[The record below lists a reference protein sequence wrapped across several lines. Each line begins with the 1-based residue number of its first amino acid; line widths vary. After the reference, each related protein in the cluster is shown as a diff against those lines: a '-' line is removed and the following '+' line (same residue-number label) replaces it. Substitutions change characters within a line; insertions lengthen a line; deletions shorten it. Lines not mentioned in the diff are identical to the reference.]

1 MRFFKFLTIFIVL
14 SLATISYSAVSQ
26 DQNKMGP
33 SLTTQ
38 EIPIFLKS
46 IPDRYHPYMKG
57 MLLDIRAKIIDL
69 DLPTNEAEEGTYYK
83 SISEIL
89 RNYAQTSLP
98 FMVSV
103 DMKFLEK
110 DGEVSLIS
118 KIFTNPNMTKG
129 MIHFEL
135 NWNITKIKQNAS
147 KK

>member
-33 SLTTQ
+33 SSTTQ

-46 IPDRYHPYMKG
+46 IPDHYHPYMKS
-57 MLLDIRAKIIDL
+57 MLLDIRAKIVDL
-69 DLPTNEAEEGTYYK
+69 DLPTNEAEEETYYD
-83 SISEIL
+83 SIYEIMK
-89 RNYAQTSLP
+89 NYALTSLP
-98 FMVSV
+98 FMTSV
-103 DMKFLEK
+103 GMKFLEK
-110 DGEVSLIS
+110 DGEMSLIS
-118 KIFTNPNMTKG
+118 KVSTNPRMTKG

-135 NWNITKIKQNAS
+135 NWNLTKIKQNAS